1 MKSDDKNILREV
13 QKNTQMAMQAIDS
26 ISSKIYDDTLSAQVA
41 KDSMRYG
48 EIYNRATNELLQ
60 GKAECYKETG
70 YQEMMLRGAI
80 KANTMLNSSTSHVAE
95 LLIQGTN
102 RGLTDMWKIMNHY
115 I

>member
-26 ISSKIYDDTLSAQVA
+26 IGSKIYDDTLAVQVA
-41 KDSMRYG
+41 RDSMRYG

-70 YQEMMLRGAI
+70 YQEMMLRGEYHAQFQHQSCSRASDPGNEPWI
-80 KANTMLNSSTSHVAE
+80 DGYVEDNESL
-95 LLIQGTN
+95 
-102 RGLTDMWKIMNHY
+102 
-115 I
+115 

>member
-26 ISSKIYDDTLSAQVA
+26 ISSKIYDDTLAAQVT

-60 GKAECYKETG
+60 G
-70 YQEMMLRGAI
+70 
-80 KANTMLNSSTSHVAE
+80 
-95 LLIQGTN
+95 N
-102 RGLTDMWKIMNHY
+102 RISGNDAAWGN
-115 I
+115 